1 MGFQIATNIGALK
14 AYNALSSLN
23 ARTQKAQLRLATQK
37 RINSVAD
44 DTSGFNVGKSLDQK
58 VKLMQAAQ
66 GNVGSAKDMLA
77 TAESQLISIKDW
89 QYPTLFTASP
99 NETSSGLASQI
110 NITNGLGSTN
120 TNELTPQFI
129 EYLKQQ
135 FKNYSVD
142 IIIKEQSET
151 DYLNSSKK
159 NKEYLEEAIKE
170 VENMQL
176 INKTLKE
183 LDL

>member
-1 MGFQIATNIGALK
+1 MYAI
-14 AYNALSSLN
+14 YH
-23 ARTQKAQLRLATQK
+23 
-37 RINSVAD
+37 
-44 DTSGFNVGKSLDQK
+44 
-58 VKLMQAAQ
+58 
-66 GNVGSAKDMLA
+66 
-77 TAESQLISIKDW
+77 
-89 QYPTLFTASP
+89 
-99 NETSSGLASQI
+99 
-110 NITNGLGSTN
+110 TN